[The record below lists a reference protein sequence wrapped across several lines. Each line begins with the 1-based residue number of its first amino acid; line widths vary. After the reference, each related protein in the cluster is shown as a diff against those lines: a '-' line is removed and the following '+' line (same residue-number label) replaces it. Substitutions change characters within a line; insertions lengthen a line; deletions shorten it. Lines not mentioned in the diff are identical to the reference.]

1 MKKIVFL
8 LLPQVVMATTVGTNV
23 KMEGVK
29 PVVEIN
35 IQPHKNVYLNS
46 KFNQNL
52 FEQSIEIR
60 HDLNEYFKITGEA
73 FVGYEKI
80 KEDNSEAGLKKY
92 KTLKAA
98 LEKAK
103 DDITTEEDASKIV
116 EIARTFK
123 DEKDI
128 YDLVKDKVTRKD
140 AYKKLLSV
148 LEKKDPTGLQV
159 AIGQLQD
166 AIKAENLGGE
176 ISNIGL
182 VMNALKMKYNDSNP
196 DIGQGAAALLT
207 AYTGGHIDNDKVK
220 TAFEKFAAFFNATPG
235 FDSIK
240 DDFTKVSK
248 LYEHVSQGSNLNQL
262 KTDINDEVNNAI
274 TNATQEIAK
283 IEAGTSS
290 FVIDRSHTYYG
301 VGIGTI
307 FTYDNLEFKLK
318 GRLGQSNYVS
328 TIANKTEKEKAVYW
342 SVETGLKYNYTINNI
357 TIFPEI
363 GMRYVGTK
371 YGQKGFIPY
380 GSVGLKYTF

>member
-52 FEQSIEIR
+52 FEQSVEIR
-60 HDLNEYFKITGEA
+60 HDLNEHFKITGEA

-103 DDITTEEDASKIV
+103 DDITAEEDASKIV

-128 YDLVKDKVTRKD
+128 YDLVGDKVTRKD
-140 AYKKLLSV
+140 AYKKLLTV
-148 LEKKDPTGLQV
+148 LEKKDPTRLKV
-159 AIGQLQD
+159 AIGQLQN
-166 AIKAENLGGE
+166 AIKAENLGEE
-176 ISNIGL
+176 ISNIVP
-182 VMNALKMKYNDSNP
+182 VMSDLKTNYDSTNL
-196 DIGQGAAALLT
+196 DIGQGTAALSQS
-207 AYTGGHIDNDKVK
+207 YPGNHIDNDKVK
-220 TAFEKFAAFFNATPG
+220 TAFEKFADFFTAKPDFATV
-235 FDSIK
+235 K

-248 LYEHVSQGSNLNQL
+248 LYEEAQHLDHL
-262 KTDINDEVNNAI
+262 KTEINHEVDNAI
-274 TNATQEIAK
+274 TNATQEIDK

-328 TIANKTEKEKAVYW
+328 MIANKTEKEKAVYW

-363 GMRYVGTK
+363 GMRYVSTK

>member
-60 HDLNEYFKITGEA
+60 HDLNEHFKITGEA

-80 KEDNSEAGLKKY
+80 KENNTKAGLEKY
-92 KTLKAA
+92 KTLKAD

-103 DDITTEEDASKIV
+103 NDITAEEDASKIV

-123 DEKDI
+123 DEKEI
-128 YDLVKDKVTRKD
+128 YNLVEDKVTRKD
-140 AYKKLLSV
+140 AYKKLLTV
-148 LEKKDPTGLQV
+148 LEKKDPTRLKV
-159 AIGQLQD
+159 AIGQLQN
-166 AIKAENLGGE
+166 AIKAENLDGE

-182 VMNALKMKYNDSNP
+182 VMSALKTNYNDSNT
-196 DIGQGAAALLT
+196 DIGAGTAALAN
-207 AYTGGHIDNDKVK
+207 AYTGGHIANDEFK
-220 TAFEKFAAFFNATPG
+220 TAFEKFAAFFTATNG
-235 FDSIK
+235 FGSVK

-248 LYEHVSQGSNLNQL
+248 LYEVAGQNLNQL
-262 KTDINDEVNNAI
+262 KTDINGGVDAAI
-274 TNATQEIAK
+274 TKADQEIAK
-283 IEAGTSS
+283 IEGGTSS

-328 TIANKTEKEKAVYW
+328 TIANKTETEKAVYW

>member
-52 FEQSIEIR
+52 FEQSVEIR

-92 KTLKAA
+92 KALKAD

-103 DDITTEEDASKIV
+103 NDITAEEDASKIV
-116 EIARTFK
+116 EIARAFK

-128 YDLVKDKVTRKD
+128 YDLVGDKVTRKD

-148 LEKKDPTGLQV
+148 LEKKDPTRLQV
-159 AIGQLQD
+159 AIGQLQN
-166 AIKAENLGGE
+166 AIKAENLARE
-176 ISNIGL
+176 ISDIIP
-182 VMNALKMKYNDSNP
+182 VMSALKTTYDLANP
-196 DIGQGAAALLT
+196 DIGQGTAAL
-207 AYTGGHIDNDKVK
+207 ADPYTGGHIDNDKVK
-220 TAFEKFAAFFNATPG
+220 TAFEKFAAFFNAKPDFATV
-235 FDSIK
+235 K

-248 LYEHVSQGSNLNQL
+248 LYEEAAQHANQL
-262 KTDINDEVNNAI
+262 KTDINDEVGNAI
-274 TNATQEIAK
+274 TKAEEEIAK
-283 IEAGTSS
+283 IQAGTSS
-290 FVIDRSHTYYG
+290 FVVDRSHTYYG

-363 GMRYVGTK
+363 GMKYVGAK

>member
-52 FEQSIEIR
+52 FEQSVEIR

-103 DDITTEEDASKIV
+103 DDITAEEDASKIV

-176 ISNIGL
+176 ITNIGL
-182 VMNALKMKYNDSNP
+182 VMSALKTNYNPTNT
-196 DIGQGAAALLT
+196 DIGQGTTKLSQS
-207 AYTGGHIDNDKVK
+207 YPGNHIDNDKVK
-220 TAFEKFAAFFNATPG
+220 EAFEKFAAFFNATTDFG
-235 FDSIK
+235 TVK
-240 DDFTKVSK
+240 DDFSAVSS
-248 LYEHVSQGSNLNQL
+248 LYENPNQL
-262 KTDINDEVNNAI
+262 KTDIRDEVGNAI
-274 TNATQEIAK
+274 TKAEEEIAK
-283 IEAGTSS
+283 IQAGTSS

-363 GMRYVGTK
+363 GMKYVGAK

>member
-52 FEQSIEIR
+52 FEQSVEIR

-80 KEDNSEAGLKKY
+80 KENNTEAGLKKY

-103 DDITTEEDASKIV
+103 NDITAEEDASKIV

-140 AYKKLLSV
+140 AYKKLLTV
-148 LEKKDPTGLQV
+148 LEKKDPTGLKV
-159 AIGQLQD
+159 AIGQLQN
-166 AIKAENLGGE
+166 AIKAENLGEE

-182 VMNALKMKYNDSNP
+182 VMSALKTNYNNSNT
-196 DIGQGAAALLT
+196 DVGAGTAALSN
-207 AYTGGHIDNDKVK
+207 AYPSGHIDNDKVK
-220 TAFEKFAAFFNATPG
+220 MAFGKFADFFTATDG
-235 FDSIK
+235 FDTVK
-240 DDFTKVSK
+240 ADFTKVSK
-248 LYEHVSQGSNLNQL
+248 LYEEAQHLNQL
-262 KTDINDEVNNAI
+262 KTDINDEVDNAI
-274 TNATQEIAK
+274 TSATQEISK

-328 TIANKTEKEKAVYW
+328 TIANKTETEKAVYW

-363 GMRYVGTK
+363 GMKYVSTK

>member
-52 FEQSIEIR
+52 FEQSVEIR
-60 HDLNEYFKITGEA
+60 HDLNEHFKITGEA

-92 KTLKAA
+92 KILKAA
-98 LEKAK
+98 LEEAK
-103 DDITTEEDASKIV
+103 NDITTEEDASKIV
-116 EIARTFK
+116 EIARTFE

-140 AYKKLLSV
+140 AYKKLLTV
-148 LEKKDPTGLQV
+148 LEKKDPVKLKV

-182 VMNALKMKYNDSNP
+182 VMGALKTNYNDSNT
-196 DIGQGAAALLT
+196 DIGAGTAALAN
-207 AYTGGHIDNDKVK
+207 AYPSGHIDNDKVK
-220 TAFEKFAAFFNATPG
+220 TAFGKFADFFTATDG
-235 FDSIK
+235 FDSVK
-240 DDFTKVSK
+240 DDFTAVSK
-248 LYEHVSQGSNLNQL
+248 LYEVAGTNLNQL
-262 KTDINDEVNNAI
+262 RTEINDEVDNAI
-274 TNATQEIAK
+274 TNATQEIDK

-301 VGIGTI
+301 VGVGTI

-363 GMRYVGTK
+363 GMKYVGAK

>member
-52 FEQSIEIR
+52 FEQSVEIR

-92 KTLKAA
+92 KTLKAN

-103 DDITTEEDASKIV
+103 NDINAEEDISKIV
-116 EIARTFK
+116 EIAKTLGE
-123 DEKDI
+123 EKDVQ
-128 YDLVKDKVTRKD
+128 DVVKDKVTRKD
-140 AYKKLLSV
+140 AYKKLLTV
-148 LEKKDPTGLQV
+148 LEKKDPTELQV
-159 AIGQLQD
+159 AIGQLQN

-176 ISNIGL
+176 KDSIGL
-182 VMNALKMKYNDSNP
+182 VMNALKTKYNS
-196 DIGQGAAALLT
+196 G
-207 AYTGGHIDNDKVK
+207 YTGDLGAGTTALSQSYLGNHIDNDKVK
-220 TAFEKFAAFFNATPG
+220 TAFEKFADFFNATT
-235 FDSIK
+235 DLATVK
-240 DDFTKVSK
+240 DDFSAVSS
-248 LYEHVSQGSNLNQL
+248 LYENHAQL
-262 KTDINDEVNNAI
+262 KTDVTTKVDAAI
-274 TNATQEIAK
+274 TKADQEIAK

-363 GMRYVGTK
+363 GMKYVGAK

>member
-52 FEQSIEIR
+52 FEQSVEIR

-92 KTLKAA
+92 KTLKAN

-103 DDITTEEDASKIV
+103 NDITAEEDASKIV

-128 YDLVKDKVTRKD
+128 YDLVGDKVTRKD

-148 LEKKDPTGLQV
+148 LEKKDPTGLKV
-159 AIGQLQD
+159 AIGQLQN

-182 VMNALKMKYNDSNP
+182 VMNALKTNYNS
-196 DIGQGAAALLT
+196 GYTSLGAGTTALSQSY
-207 AYTGGHIDNDKVK
+207 AGNQIDNDKVK
-220 TAFEKFAAFFNATPG
+220 IAFEEFAAFFNATPD
-235 FDSIK
+235 FATVK

-248 LYEHVSQGSNLNQL
+248 LYEEAQHLNQL
-262 KTDINDEVNNAI
+262 KAEINHEVDNAI
-274 TNATQEIAK
+274 TNATQEISK

>member
-52 FEQSIEIR
+52 FEQSVEIR

-92 KTLKAA
+92 KTLKAN

-103 DDITTEEDASKIV
+103 NDIAAEEDASKIV

-128 YDLVKDKVTRKD
+128 YDLVGDKVTRKD
-140 AYKKLLSV
+140 AYKKLLTV
-148 LEKKDPTGLQV
+148 LEKKDPTRLQV
-159 AIGQLQD
+159 AIGQLQN

-176 ISNIGL
+176 IASIVN
-182 VMNALKMKYNDSNP
+182 VMSDVKRTYNDNNT
-196 DIGQGAAALLT
+196 DMGQGTAALAD
-207 AYTGGHIDNDKVK
+207 AYTGGHINNVKVK
-220 TAFEKFAAFFNATPG
+220 EAFEKFADFFTATDG
-235 FDSIK
+235 FDTVK
-240 DDFTKVSK
+240 ADFTKVSK
-248 LYEHVSQGSNLNQL
+248 LYEEAQHLDRL
-262 KTDINDEVNNAI
+262 KTEINDEVGNAI
-274 TNATQEIAK
+274 TKAEEEIAK
-283 IEAGTSS
+283 IQAGTSS
-290 FVIDRSHTYYG
+290 FVVDRSHTYYG

-363 GMRYVGTK
+363 GMKYVGAK

>member
-52 FEQSIEIR
+52 FEQSVEIR
-60 HDLNEYFKITGEA
+60 HDLNEHFKITGEA

-92 KTLKAA
+92 KALKAD

-103 DDITTEEDASKIV
+103 NDITAEEDASKIV

-140 AYKKLLSV
+140 AYKKLLTV
-148 LEKKDPTGLQV
+148 LEKKDPTKLKV
-159 AIGQLQD
+159 AIGKLQD
-166 AIKAENLGGE
+166 AIKAENLGDE
-176 ISNIGL
+176 IGNIGL
-182 VMNALKMKYNDSNP
+182 VMSDLKMNYNDSNT
-196 DIGQGAAALLT
+196 DIGQGTTALSQS
-207 AYTGGHIDNDKVK
+207 YPGNHIDNDKVK
-220 TAFEKFAAFFNATPG
+220 TAFEKFAAFFNVTDG
-235 FDSIK
+235 FDSVK

-248 LYEHVSQGSNLNQL
+248 LYEAAGPDLNQL
-262 KTDINDEVNNAI
+262 KTEINGGVDAAI
-274 TNATQEIAK
+274 TKATQEIAK

-290 FVIDRSHTYYG
+290 FVVDRRHTYYG

-328 TIANKTEKEKAVYW
+328 TIANKTETEKAVYW

>member
-8 LLPQVVMATTVGTNV
+8 LLPQVVMAASVGTNI

-52 FEQSIEIR
+52 FEQSVEIR
-60 HDLNEYFKITGEA
+60 HDLNEHFKITGEA

-80 KEDNSEAGLKKY
+80 KEDNTEAGLKKY
-92 KTLKAA
+92 KTLKAD

-103 DDITTEEDASKIV
+103 NDITAEEDASKIV
-116 EIARTFK
+116 KIAKTFGE
-123 DEKDI
+123 EKDI
-128 YDLVKDKVTRKD
+128 QDVVKDKITRKD
-140 AYKKLLSV
+140 AYKKLLTV
-148 LEKKDPTGLQV
+148 LEKKDPVKLKV
-159 AIGQLQD
+159 AIGKLQD
-166 AIKAENLGGE
+166 AIKAENLSE
-176 ISNIGL
+176 EKDSIGL
-182 VMNALKMKYNDSNP
+182 VMNDLKTNYNDTNTA
-196 DIGQGAAALLT
+196 IGEGTVALAQ
-207 AYTGGHIDNDKVK
+207 AYNGHIDNDKVK
-220 TAFEKFAAFFNATPG
+220 TAFSKFSEFFNATDG
-235 FDSIK
+235 FATVK
-240 DDFTKVSK
+240 DDFSAVSS
-248 LYEHVSQGSNLNQL
+248 LYENYAQL
-262 KTDINDEVNNAI
+262 KTDVTTKVDAAI
-274 TNATQEIAK
+274 TNATQEITK

-290 FVIDRSHTYYG
+290 FVVDRSHTYYG

-328 TIANKTEKEKAVYW
+328 MIANKTETEKVAYW

-357 TIFPEI
+357 TLFPEI

>member
-52 FEQSIEIR
+52 FEQSVEIR
-60 HDLNEYFKITGEA
+60 HDLNEHFKITGEA

-103 DDITTEEDASKIV
+103 DDITAEEDASKIV

-128 YDLVKDKVTRKD
+128 YDLVGDKVTRKD
-140 AYKKLLSV
+140 AYKKLLTV
-148 LEKKDPTGLQV
+148 LEKKDPTGLKV
-159 AIGQLQD
+159 AIGQLQN

-182 VMNALKMKYNDSNP
+182 VMSALKMKYNDSNP
-196 DIGQGAAALLT
+196 DIGQGTAAL
-207 AYTGGHIDNDKVK
+207 ARANGNIDNNEFK
-220 TAFEKFAAFFNATPG
+220 TAFEKFAAFFNVTDG
-235 FDSIK
+235 FDSVK

-248 LYEHVSQGSNLNQL
+248 LYEAAGQDLNQL
-262 KTDINDEVNNAI
+262 KTEINGGVDAAI
-274 TNATQEIAK
+274 TKANQEIAK

-290 FVIDRSHTYYG
+290 FVVDRSHTYYG

-328 TIANKTEKEKAVYW
+328 TISNKTEKEKAVYW

-363 GMRYVGTK
+363 GMRYVGAK